1 MQAEA
6 TGIPLKAAK
15 YDQVSTLVFNG
26 RSPLINPGPQGA
38 VQSLPSHLPEILI
51 SLTSLCAAL
60 GTCQRFGSQE
70 GWQGLRTSYGRANHS
85 LLTRWSRG
93 SCLHSTPLLPTAPL
107 CLRFPQL
114 TLETSPQLLDPHRRG
129 TLRSLMSG
137 DNALSQAH
145 SQGAERWR
153 RTARNMAPNPNS
165 GTDSFSGLQEVTACH
180 RALLSPSAER

>member
-6 TGIPLKAAK
+6 TGIPLKPAK

-38 VQSLPSHLPEILI
+38 LQSLPPRLPEILI

-85 LLTRWSRG
+85 LLTQWSRG

-107 CLRFPQL
+107 CLQFPRL
-114 TLETSPQLLDPHRRG
+114 MLETSPQLLNPHRQG
-129 TLRSLMSG
+129 TLGSLKSG
-137 DNALSQAH
+137 EEALSQAY
-145 SQGAERWR
+145 SQGAVPWQRI
-153 RTARNMAPNPNS
+153 ARNVAPNPNS
-165 GTDSFSGLQEVTACH
+165 GTDSFSGLQEITSCH
-180 RALLSPSAER
+180 RALLFPSVER

>member
-38 VQSLPSHLPEILI
+38 VQSLSPPLPETLI

-70 GWQGLRTSYGRANHS
+70 GWQGLRTSYSRANHS
-85 LLTRWSRG
+85 LLTPWGRE

-107 CLRFPQL
+107 CLQVPQL
-114 TLETSPQLLDPHRRG
+114 MLET
-129 TLRSLMSG
+129 
-137 DNALSQAH
+137 AH
-145 SQGAERWR
+145 SFW
-153 RTARNMAPNPNS
+153 TH
-165 GTDSFSGLQEVTACH
+165 TDGVPWEDS
-180 RALLSPSAER
+180 